1 MSKPP
6 IELPVSRIKPLTNYV
21 LVLLDPQKTVSDGGI
36 ELPEIAREPV
46 REGYVIAV
54 GPGLYRGT
62 KTFVPMRLKRGDRVT
77 VSGHGSRSIP
87 EGEYVFELMRDP
99 EIMLVHE
106 ASRS

>member
-1 MSKPP
+1 
-6 IELPVSRIKPLTNYV
+6 
-21 LVLLDPQKTVSDGGI
+21 
-36 ELPEIAREPV
+36 
-46 REGYVIAV
+46 
-54 GPGLYRGT
+54 
-62 KTFVPMRLKRGDRVT
+62 MRLKRGDRVT